1 MGETNTGEK
10 KFSLEQ
16 LSQIVEGIL
25 TKAQDDVVIIRVA
38 PPKLADEHTLALAM
52 NEEEIENIAQSK
64 AKAVLVPLGVNLEG
78 ISTIEVERPRLAFMK
93 LLNVFYIA
101 PDTPREIHPTAVVDP
116 SAKLGKNVSIGANV
130 VISRNAVIG
139 DNTAIMPNVYIG
151 KDVKIGS
158 DCLFHPGVNVGD
170 FVEIGSRC
178 IFHHGVSL
186 GADGFSFV
194 TEAPN
199 NIEQARKEGAIKET
213 NAQVKVFKIPS
224 LGSVVIG
231 DDVEIGAN
239 TTIDRGTIENTTIGN
254 QTKIDN
260 LVMIGHNCKIGNACT
275 IVSQVGIAGSC
286 KIGDRVVIAGQA
298 GLKDH
303 VEIGE
308 DSIILAQAGITKSFP
323 RKSVIMGAPAVLRKD
338 FIKRLKYLDEAEVM
352 VQKYKKYQHLLED
365 YEKFLNEDGKI

>member
-1 MGETNTGEK
+1 MGEK
-10 KFSLEQ
+10 RYSLEELAQ
-16 LSQIVEGIL
+16 LVGGIL
-25 TKAQDDVVIIRVA
+25 TKASDVIVDKVA
-38 PPKLADEHTLALAM
+38 PPKLADETTLALAM

-93 LLNVFYIA
+93 LLNAFYIA
-101 PDTPREIHPTAVVDP
+101 PDTPRNIHPSAHIDPTA
-116 SAKLGKNVSIGANV
+116 KIGENVSIGANV
-130 VISRNAVIG
+130 FVGRNAVIG
-139 DNTAIMPNVYIG
+139 DNTALMPNVYVG
-151 KDVKIGS
+151 KEAKIG
-158 DCLFHPGVNVGD
+158 DNCLFHPGVNIGD
-170 FVEIGSRC
+170 FVVVGSRC
-178 IFHHGVSL
+178 ILHHGVSL

-199 NIEQARKEGAIKET
+199 NIEQAKKEGAIKEVNT
-213 NAQVKVFKIPS
+213 DVKVFKIPS

-231 DDVEIGAN
+231 NDVEIGAN
-239 TTIDRGTIENTTIGN
+239 TCIDRGTVENTIIGD

-260 LVMIGHNCKIGNACT
+260 LVMIGHNCRIGKACT

-286 KIGDRVVIAGQA
+286 IIGDRVVIAGQA

-303 VEIGE
+303 IEIGD
-308 DSIILAQAGITKSFP
+308 DSIILAQAGVTKSFP
-323 RKSVIMGAPAVLRKD
+323 RKSVVMGAPAVLRKD

>member
-1 MGETNTGEK
+1 MGEK
-10 KFSLEQ
+10 RYSLEELTQ
-16 LSQIVEGIL
+16 LVGGIL
-25 TKAQDDVVIIRVA
+25 TKASDVIIDKVA
-38 PPKLADEHTLALAM
+38 PPKLADETTLALAM

-93 LLNVFYIA
+93 LLNAFYIA
-101 PDTPREIHPTAVVDP
+101 PDTPRNIHPSAHIDPTA
-116 SAKLGKNVSIGANV
+116 KIGENVSIGANV
-130 VISRNAVIG
+130 FVGRNAVIG
-139 DNTAIMPNVYIG
+139 DNTALMPNVYIG
-151 KDVKIGS
+151 KEAKVGS

-170 FVEIGSRC
+170 FVVVGSRC
-178 IFHHGVSL
+178 ILHHGVSL

-199 NIEQARKEGAIKET
+199 NIEQAKKEGAIKEVNT
-213 NAQVKVFKIPS
+213 DVKVFKIPS
-224 LGSVVIG
+224 LGSVVVG
-231 DDVEIGAN
+231 NDVEIGAN
-239 TTIDRGTIENTTIGN
+239 TCVDRGTVENTTIGD

-260 LVMIGHNCKIGNACT
+260 LVMIGHNCRIGKACT

-286 KIGDRVVIAGQA
+286 VIGDRVVIAGQA

-303 VEIGE
+303 IEIGD
-308 DSIILAQAGITKSFP
+308 DSIILAQAGVTKSFP
-323 RKSVIMGAPAVLRKD
+323 RKSVVMGAPAVLRKD
-338 FIKRLKYLDEAEVM
+338 FIKRLKYLDEAEIM

>member
-1 MGETNTGEK
+1 MA
-10 KFSLEQ
+10 Q
-16 LSQIVEGIL
+16 LVGGIL
-25 TKAQDDVVIIRVA
+25 TKASDVIIDKVA
-38 PPKLADEHTLALAM
+38 PPKLADETTLALAM

-93 LLNVFYIA
+93 LLNAFYIA
-101 PDTPREIHPTAVVDP
+101 PDTPRNIHPSAHIDPTA
-116 SAKLGKNVSIGANV
+116 KIGENVSIGANV
-130 VISRNAVIG
+130 FVGRNAVIG
-139 DNTAIMPNVYIG
+139 DNTALMPNVYIG
-151 KDVKIGS
+151 KEAKVGS
-158 DCLFHPGVNVGD
+158 DCLFHPGVNIGD
-170 FVEIGSRC
+170 FVVVGSRC
-178 IFHHGVSL
+178 ILHHGVSL

-199 NIEQARKEGAIKET
+199 NIEQAKKEGAIKEVNT
-213 NAQVKVFKIPS
+213 DVKVFKIPS
-224 LGSVVIG
+224 LGSVVVG
-231 DDVEIGAN
+231 NDVEIGAN
-239 TTIDRGTIENTTIGN
+239 TCVDRGTVENTTIGD

-260 LVMIGHNCKIGNACT
+260 LVMIGHNCRIGKACT

-286 KIGDRVVIAGQA
+286 VIGDRVVIAGQA

-303 VEIGE
+303 IEIGD
-308 DSIILAQAGITKSFP
+308 DSIILAQAGVTKSFP
-323 RKSVIMGAPAVLRKD
+323 RKSVVMGAPAVLRKD

>member
-1 MGETNTGEK
+1 MGDK
-10 KFSLEQ
+10 KFSLEE
-16 LSQIVEGIL
+16 LAQIVGGIL
-25 TKAQDDVVIIRVA
+25 TKVEDVTVDKVA
-38 PPKLADEHTLALAM
+38 PPKIADENTLALAM
-52 NEEEIENIAQSK
+52 NEEEIENMAQSK
-64 AKAVLVPLGVNLEG
+64 AKAVLVPLGVNLDN

-93 LLNVFYIA
+93 LLNVFYIG
-101 PDTPREIHPTAVVDP
+101 PDTPKNIHPSAVIDET
-116 SAKLGKNVSIGANV
+116 AKLGKNVSIGANV
-130 VISRNAVIG
+130 FIGRNVEIG

-158 DCLFHPGVNVGD
+158 DCLLHPSVNIGD
-170 FVEIGSRC
+170 FIKIGSRC
-178 IFHHGVSL
+178 IFHHGVSI

-194 TEAPN
+194 TENPN
-199 NIEQARKEGAIKET
+199 NIEQAREQGAIKEVNT
-213 NAQVKVFKIPS
+213 DVKVFKIPS
-224 LGSVVIG
+224 LGSVEIG

-239 TTIDRGTIENTTIGN
+239 TCIDRGTVENTTIGS
-254 QTKIDN
+254 QTKIDD
-260 LVMIGHNCKIGNACT
+260 LVMIGHNCKIGKACT

-286 KIGDRVVIAGQA
+286 VIGDRVVIAGQA

-303 VEIGE
+303 IEIGE
-308 DSIILAQAGITKSFP
+308 DSIILAKAGVTKSFP